1 MNIFADKFS
10 DEYRDYNK
18 HLQAYSKVF
27 TITQRANSQTYSVIA
42 KLCCCYAKQY
52 LPSKFLALRY

>member
-10 DEYRDYNK
+10 NKYRDYNK
-18 HLQAYSKVF
+18 HLQAYSKVLLPF
-27 TITQRANSQTYSVIA
+27 RELIHKHIAVIA

-52 LPSKFLALRY
+52 LPSKFPTIRD